1 MMHSS
6 STARRGFPI
15 GYYRPGRDLRMAGWT
30 ILKLEREALQML
42 GPRRELHALEPV
54 A

>member
-1 MMHSS
+1 
-6 STARRGFPI
+6 
-15 GYYRPGRDLRMAGWT
+15 MADRT

-42 GPRRELHALEPV
+42 GPRRELHPLESV